1 MSLLDAIEIDRFRSL
16 VNSKIRPL
24 GDFTCFAGENNSGK
38 SNILRA
44 LSLFLTGE
52 PEPGVP
58 LDFGRDYYADP
69 KSKKK
74 KKKEIS
80 ITVWF
85 SLPAHFRFRTDL
97 AETEK
102 ILGKTFGIRKVWRL
116 VPPDPV
122 TLLSVGGS
130 KFERVDPFIIDRF
143 LSLINFRYAQ
153 NRRVPTDVLEYE
165 SGGFA
170 SYFRRYLG
178 GRISAEGGLL
188 EALREAAA
196 VAVAEA
202 NAAFARAGRSLTSL
216 EMTTP
221 ETTSDLLAWLA
232 SSIGIWG
239 LRGRTQTGALVEA
252 DAWGSGT
259 QAQAMFFLLKGIDT
273 DYRRWFGWRQA
284 TIWAV
289 EEPESSLHKNL
300 EQQLALTFWDWSLDQ
315 RNRLQILATTHS
327 EVFLSAAVRGFV
339 VELENGRTQVRSK
352 SISEL
357 VHRAAVIGISG
368 PLHPVLCFPANPV
381 VLVEGPLDRRVL
393 TQVSERSGVAQN
405 CRFMSVPEFDIT
417 EGSGGADVL
426 LRYLKRYGC
435 LTANRPPRAPL
446 LVLFDWEVPDD
457 KVAQARRYYGEDGDL
472 RVSKMNSAHGD
483 QRLGKVKGIER
494 FYPYELFEIARNEG
508 IEGVA
513 FDGLGNVILSTG
525 NESARAKSWL
535 ANKLCECSDAAWF
548 EHLRKVLMDIQPRIN
563 LSRGDQLPRGS

>member
-1 MSLLDAIEIDRFRSL
+1 MSLLDVIEIDRFRSL
-16 VNSKIRPL
+16 VNSRIGPL

-58 LDFGRDYYADP
+58 LDFDRDYYADP
-69 KSKKK
+69 KSK

-85 SLPAHFRFRTDL
+85 SLPSYFSFRKDL
-97 AETEK
+97 EDIGET
-102 ILGKTFGIRKVWRL
+102 LGDRFGIRKVWSLDR
-116 VPPDPV
+116 PDP
-122 TLLSVGGS
+122 LNFLSKGGS
-130 KFERVDPFIIDRF
+130 EFEGVDSSITYRF
-143 LSLINFRYAQ
+143 LSLINFRYAR

-165 SGGFA
+165 SGSFA
-170 SYFRRYLG
+170 GYFRRYLG
-178 GRISAEGGLL
+178 GRIRAEEGLL

-202 NAAFARAGRSLTSL
+202 NGALAGTGRSLTSL

-221 ETTSDLLAWLA
+221 ETASDLLAWLA
-232 SSIGIWG
+232 SSIGVWG

-273 DYRRWFGWRQA
+273 DYSRWFGWRQA

-300 EQQLALTFWDWSLDQ
+300 EQQLALTFRDWSLNR

-327 EVFLSAAVRGFV
+327 EVFLSAAVQGFL
-339 VELENGRTQVRSK
+339 VELENGRTEVRSK
-352 SISEL
+352 SIPEL
-357 VHRAAVIGISG
+357 VHRAAVTGISG

-381 VLVEGPLDRRVL
+381 VLLEGSLDRRVL
-393 TQVSERSGVAQN
+393 TQVSERRGVAQN
-405 CRFMSVPEFDIT
+405 CRFMSVPEFDVT
-417 EGSGGADVL
+417 EGGGGADVL
-426 LRYLKRYGC
+426 LRYLKRYGS
-435 LTANRPPRAPL
+435 LTANRPLRAPI
-446 LVLFDWEVPDD
+446 LVLFDWDVPER
-457 KVAQARRYYGEDGDL
+457 KVAQARCYYGEDGDL
-472 RVSKMNSAHGD
+472 RVSKMSAAHGD
-483 QRLGKVKGIER
+483 QRLRKVKGIER
-494 FYPYELFEIARNEG
+494 FYPYELFEIARDEG

-513 FDGLGNVILSTG
+513 FDGLGNVILSPG
-525 NESARAKSWL
+525 KESAHAKSWL
-535 ANKLCECSDAAWF
+535 ANKLCACSDGAWF
-548 EHLRKVLMDIQPRIN
+548 EHLRKVLMDLQPRIN
-563 LSRGDQLPRGS
+563 LSPGDQLPLGI

>member
-16 VNSKIRPL
+16 VKSEIRPL
-24 GDFTCFAGENNSGK
+24 GGFTCFAGENNSGK
-38 SNILRA
+38 SNVLRA

-58 LDFGRDYYADP
+58 LDFDRDYYADP
-69 KSKKK
+69 KSK

-85 SLPAHFRFRTDL
+85 SLPPHFRFRKDL
-97 AETEK
+97 AETEEK
-102 ILGKTFGIRKVWRL
+102 LGKTFGIRKVWSLAR
-116 VPPDPV
+116 PDPV
-122 TLLSVGGS
+122 TLLSIGDS
-130 KFERVDPFIIDRF
+130 KFTQVDPFITDRF
-143 LSLINFRYAQ
+143 LSLIHFRYTQ
-153 NRRVPTDVLEYE
+153 NRRVPTEVLEDE
-165 SGGFA
+165 SESFA
-170 SYFRRYLG
+170 DYFRRYLR
-178 GRISAEGGLL
+178 GRITAEGGLL
-188 EALREAAA
+188 EALREAAT

-202 NAAFARAGRSLTSL
+202 NAALVRAGRSLTSL

-252 DAWGSGT
+252 DTWGSGT

-300 EQQLALTFWDWSLDQ
+300 EQQLALTFREWSLNG

-327 EVFLSAAVRGFV
+327 EVFLSAAVQGFL
-339 VELENGRTQVRSK
+339 VELENGRTEVRSR
-352 SISEL
+352 SIPEL

-381 VLVEGPLDRRVL
+381 VLVEGRLDRRVL
-393 TQVSERSGVAQN
+393 THVSERSGVAQN
-405 CRFMSVPEFDIT
+405 CMFMSVPEFDIT
-417 EGSGGADVL
+417 ERGGGADVL
-426 LRYLKRYGC
+426 LRYLKRYGS
-435 LTANRPPRAPL
+435 LTANRPLRAPI
-446 LVLFDWEVPDD
+446 LVLFDWDVPDD

-472 RVSKMNSAHGD
+472 RVSKMSAAHAD
-483 QRLGKVKGIER
+483 QRLRKVKGIER
-494 FYPYELFEIARNEG
+494 FYPYELFEIARDEG

-513 FDGLGNVILSTG
+513 FDGLGNVILSPG
-525 NESARAKSWL
+525 KESAHAKSWL
-535 ANKLCECSDAAWF
+535 ANKLCACSDGAWF
-548 EHLRKVLMDIQPRIN
+548 EHLRKVLMDLQPRIN
-563 LSRGDQLPRGS
+563 LSPGDQLPLGM